1 MIALQ
6 LIEFGAVVVS
16 AIYGILLA
24 SRKKMDFVGLFCVA
38 FAVAFGGGTIR
49 DVCLDRTP
57 LFWIANGH
65 YTIVVFCLALV
76 GALFPRLML
85 ALERYLALPD
95 ALGLGLFS
103 VVGTGYAL
111 EAGTPLFVAALIGVI
126 TGAFGGVIADVICN
140 EVPVI
145 FRPAP
150 LYATCSFAGAWVYI
164 LGERLAWEH
173 SLTVAFSLGTVVF
186 FRLASLKWNWHLPSV
201 EHPEAPDGDG
211 G

>member
-6 LIEFGAVVVS
+6 AIEFGAVVVS

-24 SRKKMDFVGLFCVA
+24 SRKKMDFVGLFAVA
-38 FAVAFGGGTIR
+38 SAVAFGGGTIR
-49 DVCLDRTP
+49 DLCLDRTP
-57 LFWIANGH
+57 LFWIENSH
-65 YTIVVFCLALV
+65 YTIIVFGLAMA
-76 GALFPRLML
+76 GALAPGLML
-85 ALERYLALPD
+85 WLEKYLALPD

-140 EVPVI
+140 ELPSI

-150 LYATCSFAGAWVYI
+150 LYASCSFAGAWVYI
-164 LGERLAWEH
+164 LGEKAGWNHSITLA
-173 SLTVAFSLGTVVF
+173 LSLGTVVF
-186 FRLASLKWNWHLPSV
+186 FRLASIKWNWRLPSV
-201 EHPEAPDGDG
+201 EHPGNE
-211 G
+211 